1 MEVRTGERS
10 TENGGEEC
18 IDELDGDVAVVSG
31 ADASVS
37 KSDSDVHAM
46 KTSCS
51 CIPGLASSDTR
62 NFATDVRRITV
73 SQLNKPPKMP
83 WQLGPMSLVF
93 GGKMSFEPNFDQ
105 CFVGMSDFAKGNPAN
120 VADVVHPAWVSKY
133 AGKRRRIVN
142 AAVSA
147 DDLRCR
153 SLLILKLILES
164 NPVATMLGQQL
175 DSLRENKQFE
185 KIWQVL
191 EDACSDKST
200 GTLYKRTRAL
210 WSYFGWLR
218 DTGRSK
224 LFVLDEELAYDYMVY
239 ARAKGKAATH
249 GQSVLESFGFLHGIG
264 HLVVEVSQVFSARVK
279 GVVMQMYKQK
289 RSLHQARPLKVAEVA
304 KLEQIVLGTEPDA
317 IRIIAGYLLFNAL
330 ACCRFSDAMFAA
342 EWTLTSSGQ
351 VALLETGSRFHKTAR
366 GQDRVAVLMPDVAI
380 GRVFQEKCWAA
391 EWLRL
396 HKVHLDAKFAFT
408 LPSFSE
414 QTQQWLSRPMLAS
427 EGTLWMR
434 ELCHDATYI
443 PDTLTT
449 HGLKSTLI
457 SWCAKHG
464 SFSQEELR
472 VLGHH
477 CDPGARAPLCYGRDN
492 VSALQVK
499 ILVIIKDISDQLYDP
514 DLDRPGLVAKRLEIV
529 LGDIHKSDET
539 LVPNVPDNLGLEA
552 VAESDSE
559 VENAE
564 EVDVAADVEATDA
577 GISMFLDSEQS
588 AGRVMQHAAS
598 GVLHVIAGTSRFA
611 CGRNIGPR
619 FLQLESGVNM
629 EWPVCRQCR
638 AVVGDEFFTAL

>member
-1 MEVRTGERS
+1 M
-10 TENGGEEC
+10 
-18 IDELDGDVAVVSG
+18 
-31 ADASVS
+31 
-37 KSDSDVHAM
+37 
-46 KTSCS
+46 
-51 CIPGLASSDTR
+51 
-62 NFATDVRRITV
+62 
-73 SQLNKPPKMP
+73 
-83 WQLGPMSLVF
+83 
-93 GGKMSFEPNFDQ
+93 
-105 CFVGMSDFAKGNPAN
+105 
-120 VADVVHPAWVSKY
+120 
-133 AGKRRRIVN
+133 
-142 AAVSA
+142 
-147 DDLRCR
+147 
-153 SLLILKLILES
+153 
-164 NPVATMLGQQL
+164 
-175 DSLRENKQFE
+175 
-185 KIWQVL
+185 
-191 EDACSDKST
+191 
-200 GTLYKRTRAL
+200 
-210 WSYFGWLR
+210 
-218 DTGRSK
+218 
-224 LFVLDEELAYDYMVY
+224 
-239 ARAKGKAATH
+239 
-249 GQSVLESFGFLHGIG
+249 
-264 HLVVEVSQVFSARVK
+264 
-279 GVVMQMYKQK
+279 
-289 RSLHQARPLKVAEVA
+289 A

-366 GQDRVAVLMPDVAI
+366 GQDRVGVLMPYVAI

-396 HKVHLDAKFAFT
+396 RKVHLDAKFAFT

-449 HGLKSTLI
+449 HGLKSCLI

-477 CDPGARAPLCYGRDN
+477 CDPGARAPLCYGCDN

-514 DLDRPGLVAKRLEIV
+514 DLNRAGLVAKRLEIV

-564 EVDVAADVEATDA
+564 EVDIAADVEATDA